1 MKKVKLLFMSLL
13 VFFASIMV
21 VNAEEKL
28 VCDKNTVEVGK
39 SITCSYTIGDE
50 ARMIET
56 DSDYLKLDSVS
67 GNGNTQQND
76 HQAIFQSSGKIS
88 FIAKKSGKVDI
99 YLSTENGIGS
109 ITTLPIKIIEPTTT
123 KKTTTTTATTKAK
136 SDNNYLESITVNGE
150 QIESF
155 DKTKTKYFVEVENK
169 VKKATIKATSEDD
182 NATVTIDG
190 PKVLEVGDNEYT
202 ISVKSESN
210 TTKFYKVI
218 VTRKDEE
225 ESSNTDIKS
234 IKIRGYHLNFDKN
247 SKTFYL
253 NIKKEDTELDIT
265 VNTKDKKAN
274 YDIEGNE
281 NLEDGSVVKIVV
293 TAQNG
298 DTDTYRIIIQKESTN
313 IIPYIIGIVIL
324 IIIIVII
331 VVVMKNKKKKDNDK
345 DDNKDKKA
353 NNNKEIISKT
363 NKNNE
368 DFENEKTIEM
378 PPISEPREKDNKE
391 SYEEEY
397 DDDLDDEMVHIDND
411 EEEETRILSYAEREE
426 LERARK
432 QKEEEEKEDDDTS
445 DVSNKIDE
453 ELNKS
458 LSFDYEYENDDEDD
472 E

>member
-13 VFFASIMV
+13 VFFASILV

-56 DSDYLKLDSVS
+56 DSDYLKLDYVS

-123 KKTTTTTATTKAK
+123 KKTTTTTVTTKAK

-182 NATVTIDG
+182 ASTVTIDG

-218 VTRKDEE
+218 VTRKDKE

-281 NLEDGSVVKIVV
+281 NLEDGSVVKIIV

-313 IIPYIIGIVIL
+313 IIPYIIGALIL

-331 VVVMKNKKKKDNDK
+331 VVVMKNKKKKNNNK
-345 DDNKDKKA
+345 DDNKAQKSDGKKKPI
-353 NNNKEIISKT
+353 NKE

-368 DFENEKTIEM
+368 EFENEKTIEM
-378 PPISEPREKDNKE
+378 PPISEPKEKDNKE
-391 SYEEEY
+391 SYEEDY

-426 LERARK
+426 LERAKR
-432 QKEEEEKEDDDTS
+432 QKEEEDSS

>member
-1 MKKVKLLFMSLL
+1 MKKVKLFLMFILGMLI
-13 VFFASIMV
+13 FSINV
-21 VNAEEKL
+21 KAADTYGIK
-28 VCDKNTVEVGK
+28 CDKAYVNEPFACSVTTAKPV
-39 SITCSYTIGDE
+39 SIS
-50 ARMIET
+50 T
-56 DSDYLKLDSVS
+56 DLKVYEGSVS
-67 GNGNTQQND
+67 MDKNGTIKFKTSKAGD
-76 HQAIFQSSGKIS
+76 YDIS
-88 FIAKKSGKVDI
+88 LISDDG
-99 YLSTENGIGS
+99 E
-109 ITTLPIKIIEPTTT
+109 TTYKTVTISVNE
-123 KKTTTTTATTKAK
+123 KTTTTKTTTTTTKAK

-169 VKKATIKATSEDD
+169 VKKATIKATSEND
-182 NATVTIDG
+182 ASTVTIDG

-218 VTRKDEE
+218 VTRKDKE

-281 NLEDGSVVKIVV
+281 NLEDGSVVKIIV

-313 IIPYIIGIVIL
+313 IIPYIIGVLIL

-345 DDNKDKKA
+345 DDNKDKKSDGKKKPI
-353 NNNKEIISKT
+353 NKE

-378 PPISEPREKDNKE
+378 PPISEPKEKDNKE

-426 LERARK
+426 LERAKR
-432 QKEEEEKEDDDTS
+432 QKEEEDSS

>member
-169 VKKATIKATSEDD
+169 VKKATVKATSEDD

-281 NLEDGSVVKIVV
+281 NLEDGSVVKIIV

-313 IIPYIIGIVIL
+313 IVPYIIGIVIL

-353 NNNKEIISKT
+353 NNNKEVISKT

-378 PPISEPREKDNKE
+378 PPISEPKEKDNKE

-432 QKEEEEKEDDDTS
+432 QKEEEEDDTS

>member
-1 MKKVKLLFMSLL
+1 MKKVKLFLMFILGMLI
-13 VFFASIMV
+13 FSINV
-21 VNAEEKL
+21 KAADTYGIK
-28 VCDKNTVEVGK
+28 CDKAYANEPFACSVTTAGPV
-39 SITCSYTIGDE
+39 SIS
-50 ARMIET
+50 T
-56 DSDYLKLDSVS
+56 DLKVYEGSVS
-67 GNGNTQQND
+67 MDKNGTIKFKASKAGD
-76 HQAIFQSSGKIS
+76 YDIS
-88 FIAKKSGKVDI
+88 LISDDG
-99 YLSTENGIGS
+99 E
-109 ITTLPIKIIEPTTT
+109 TTYKTVTISVNE
-123 KKTTTTTATTKAK
+123 KTTTTKTTTTTTKAK

-150 QIESF
+150 QVESF
-155 DKTKTKYFVEVENK
+155 EKSKTKYFVEVENK

-182 NATVTIDG
+182 ASTVTIDG

-218 VTRKDEE
+218 VTRKDKE

-313 IIPYIIGIVIL
+313 IIPYIIGALIL

-331 VVVMKNKKKKDNDK
+331 VVVMKNKKKKNNNK
-345 DDNKDKKA
+345 DDNKEKKSDGKKKPI
-353 NNNKEIISKT
+353 NKE

-368 DFENEKTIEM
+368 EFENEKTIEM
-378 PPISEPREKDNKE
+378 PPISEPKEKDNKE

-426 LERARK
+426 LERAKR
-432 QKEEEEKEDDDTS
+432 QKEEEDS
-445 DVSNKIDE
+445 FDVSNKIDE

>member
-1 MKKVKLLFMSLL
+1 MKKVKLFLMFILGMLI
-13 VFFASIMV
+13 FSINV
-21 VNAEEKL
+21 KAADTYGIK
-28 VCDKNTVEVGK
+28 CDKAYVNEPFACSVTTAKPV
-39 SITCSYTIGDE
+39 SIS
-50 ARMIET
+50 T
-56 DSDYLKLDSVS
+56 DLKVYEGSVS
-67 GNGNTQQND
+67 MDKNGTIKFKASKAGD
-76 HQAIFQSSGKIS
+76 YDIS
-88 FIAKKSGKVDI
+88 LISDDG
-99 YLSTENGIGS
+99 E
-109 ITTLPIKIIEPTTT
+109 TTYKTVTISVNEKTTT
-123 KKTTTTTATTKAK
+123 TKTTTTTTKAK
-136 SDNNYLESITVNGE
+136 SENNYLESITVNGE

-155 DKTKTKYFVEVENK
+155 EKSKTKYFVEVENK

-182 NATVTIDG
+182 AATVTIDG

-218 VTRKDEE
+218 VTRKDKE

-253 NIKKEDTELDIT
+253 NVKKEDTELDIT

-281 NLEDGSVVKIVV
+281 NLEDGSVVKIIV

-313 IIPYIIGIVIL
+313 IIPYIIGVAIL

-345 DDNKDKKA
+345 GDNKDKKSDIKKKPI
-353 NNNKEIISKT
+353 NKE

-378 PPISEPREKDNKE
+378 PPISEPKEKDNKE

-426 LERARK
+426 LERAKR
-432 QKEEEEKEDDDTS
+432 QKEEEDSS

>member
-1 MKKVKLLFMSLL
+1 MKKVKLFLMFILGMLI
-13 VFFASIMV
+13 FSINV
-21 VNAEEKL
+21 KAADTYGIK
-28 VCDKNTVEVGK
+28 CDKAYANEPFACSVTTAKPV
-39 SITCSYTIGDE
+39 SIS
-50 ARMIET
+50 T
-56 DSDYLKLDSVS
+56 DLKVYEGSVS
-67 GNGNTQQND
+67 MDKNGTIKFKASKAGD
-76 HQAIFQSSGKIS
+76 YDIS
-88 FIAKKSGKVDI
+88 LISDDG
-99 YLSTENGIGS
+99 E
-109 ITTLPIKIIEPTTT
+109 TTYKTVTISVNE
-123 KKTTTTTATTKAK
+123 KTTTTKTTTTTTKAK

-150 QIESF
+150 KIESF
-155 DKTKTKYFVEVENK
+155 DKIKTKYFVEVENK

-182 NATVTIDG
+182 ASTVTIDG

-218 VTRKDEE
+218 VTRKDKE

-313 IIPYIIGIVIL
+313 IIPYIIGALIL

-331 VVVMKNKKKKDNDK
+331 VVVMKNKKKKDNNK
-345 DDNKDKKA
+345 DDNKNKKSDGKKKPI
-353 NNNKEIISKT
+353 NKE

-378 PPISEPREKDNKE
+378 PPISEPKEKDNKA

-426 LERARK
+426 LERAKR
-432 QKEEEEKEDDDTS
+432 QKEEEDSS

>member
-1 MKKVKLLFMSLL
+1 MKKVKLFLMFILGMLI
-13 VFFASIMV
+13 FSINV
-21 VNAEEKL
+21 KAADTYGIK
-28 VCDKNTVEVGK
+28 CDKAYVNEPFACSVTTAKPV
-39 SITCSYTIGDE
+39 SIS
-50 ARMIET
+50 T
-56 DSDYLKLDSVS
+56 DLKVYEGSVS
-67 GNGNTQQND
+67 MDKNGTIKFKASKAGD
-76 HQAIFQSSGKIS
+76 YDIS
-88 FIAKKSGKVDI
+88 LISDDG
-99 YLSTENGIGS
+99 E
-109 ITTLPIKIIEPTTT
+109 TTYKTVTISVNE
-123 KKTTTTTATTKAK
+123 KTTTTKTTTTTTKAK

-150 QIESF
+150 KIESF

-169 VKKATIKATSEDD
+169 VKKATIKATSEDE
-182 NATVTIDG
+182 ASTVTIDG

-218 VTRKDEE
+218 VTRKDKE

-281 NLEDGSVVKIVV
+281 NLEDGSAVKIVV

-313 IIPYIIGIVIL
+313 IIPYIIGALIL

-345 DDNKDKKA
+345 DDNKDKKSDGKKKPI
-353 NNNKEIISKT
+353 NKE
-363 NKNNE
+363 NKNKE

-378 PPISEPREKDNKE
+378 PPISEPKEKDNKA

-426 LERARK
+426 LERAKR
-432 QKEEEEKEDDDTS
+432 QKEEEDSS

>member
-1 MKKVKLLFMSLL
+1 MKKVKLFLMFILGMLI
-13 VFFASIMV
+13 FSINV
-21 VNAEEKL
+21 KAADTYGIK
-28 VCDKNTVEVGK
+28 CDKAYANEPFACSVTTAKPV
-39 SITCSYTIGDE
+39 SIS
-50 ARMIET
+50 T
-56 DSDYLKLDSVS
+56 DLKVYEGSVS
-67 GNGNTQQND
+67 MDKNGTIKFKASKAGD
-76 HQAIFQSSGKIS
+76 YDIS
-88 FIAKKSGKVDI
+88 LISDDG
-99 YLSTENGIGS
+99 E
-109 ITTLPIKIIEPTTT
+109 TTYKTVTISVNE
-123 KKTTTTTATTKAK
+123 KTTTTKTTTTTTKAK

-150 QIESF
+150 KIESF
-155 DKTKTKYFVEVENK
+155 DKSKTKYFVEVENK
-169 VKKATIKATSEDD
+169 VKKATIKATSEDE
-182 NATVTIDG
+182 ASTVTIDG

-218 VTRKDEE
+218 VTRKDKE

-281 NLEDGSVVKIVV
+281 NLEDGSAVKIVV

-313 IIPYIIGIVIL
+313 IIPYIIGALIL

-345 DDNKDKKA
+345 DDNKDKKSDGKKKPI
-353 NNNKEIISKT
+353 NKE
-363 NKNNE
+363 NKNKE

-378 PPISEPREKDNKE
+378 PPISEPKEKDNKA

-426 LERARK
+426 LERAKR
-432 QKEEEEKEDDDTS
+432 QKEEEDSS